1 MSIELK
7 KKQYGLFFGSIIGD
21 ALGAPVEFKPRDTFP
36 EVTDMNLDN
45 FNFDIDLKAGCWT
58 DDTSMMLCLSQS
70 LIDKNGQMV
79 LKDQLTKYLEWF
91 RNGYMSVIDHCFDIG
106 IGTSNALRSFEDNP
120 ELLISNNTDAQEYSG
135 NGSLMRI
142 SPIPIV
148 YHKDLKLCL
157 KNAETSS
164 ISTHPSPICISAC
177 KIQTCILYLI
187 LNNIKKKDLMI
198 EMRKNISISEVSKE
212 LYDIYNGI
220 FLQKTRKDLIS
231 DGYVKNSL
239 EVALYSFFKFDNF
252 KDSVLFVVNLGGDT
266 DTNACICG
274 QICGAYY
281 GYFELS
287 INWLGKLKKP
297 EVLLKVIDNLVKF

>member
-1 MSIELK
+1 MQSDLNNRRF
-7 KKQYGLFFGSIIGD
+7 GLFFGSIIGD
-21 ALGAPVEFKPRDTFP
+21 ALGAPVEFKIRDSFP
-36 EVTDMNLDN
+36 KVKDMNLDN
-45 FNFDIDLKAGCWT
+45 FNFDIDLEAGCWT

-70 LIDKNGQMV
+70 LIDKSGQMV

-106 IGTSNALRSFEDNP
+106 IGTSNALRSFEENP

-148 YHKDLKLCL
+148 FHKDLELCL
-157 KNAETSS
+157 ENAEISS
-164 ISTHPSPICISAC
+164 VSTHPSPICISAC

-198 EMRKNISISEVSKE
+198 EMRKYIPISEVSKE
-212 LYDIYNGI
+212 LYDIYNGT
-220 FLQKTRKDLIS
+220 FLQKTRTDLIS

-239 EVALYSFFKFDNF
+239 EVALYSFFNFDNF
-252 KDSVLFVVNLGGDT
+252 KDSILFVVNLGGDT

-281 GYFELS
+281 GYFGLP
-287 INWLGKLKKP
+287 INWLSKLKKP
-297 EVLLKVIDNLVKF
+297 ELLLKVIENLVNF